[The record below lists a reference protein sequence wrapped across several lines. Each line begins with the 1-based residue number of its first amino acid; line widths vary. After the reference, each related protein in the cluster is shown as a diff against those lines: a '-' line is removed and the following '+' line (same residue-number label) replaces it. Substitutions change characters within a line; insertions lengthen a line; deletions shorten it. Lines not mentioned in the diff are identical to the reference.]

1 MAEAVTFRQFADLV
15 GIQVDRLLMQFK
27 DVGLAKHADDKM
39 SESDKTL
46 LLKCLKQP
54 SAKESEE
61 TASAA
66 AISNSPAR
74 VSIVRKH
81 KEVVSGAHSGTVNV
95 EVRKKRTYVKQS
107 SLQISA
113 DEQQRLVTELE
124 KETTPKGGVSA
135 PVAPIIEAV
144 APTTT
149 PIPTPTAKTTEVS
162 PVPTEETNSPVI
174 ATPATVE
181 TTPINPT
188 SPTASDSTT
197 DANSKV
203 EDSIKHSKNNV
214 ADTRSKSATET
225 KTANPSANNNN
236 KNTHQRAAG
245 DAPREASGN
254 RNNHQR
260 NAGGNAN
267 NPQNNRNN
275 GGNSQQNR
283 SQNNNN
289 AKPNASANGNSGNN
303 QGGQNRQ
310 AGANAGGGQAAARP
324 AAPRSDAN
332 KRKATPTSAPT
343 DLNFGIDEEE
353 DSSTSLVAVVDERRL
368 GGGGKQVKGAKKPTT
383 PARTGSGGKDAKK
396 GGGKERE
403 KFDDDDMRHG
413 RNKKGKRRVEPQ
425 HGFNKPTAPII
436 REVSIP
442 ETITVG
448 DLAQKMS
455 VKVAEVIKVMINLG
469 TMATINQVIDQET
482 AAIVV
487 EEMGH
492 TPKLLNE
499 NALEDE
505 LTQTDHSGELEHRPP
520 VVTIMGHVDH
530 GKTSL
535 LDYIRTSK
543 VAAGEAGG
551 ITQHIGA
558 YHVETEKGMIC
569 FLDTPGHE
577 AFTAMRA
584 RGAKATDIVVLV
596 VAADDGVMPQTQEA
610 IQHAKAANVPIV
622 VAVNK
627 IDKPQA
633 DPERVKQELSAKS
646 VVPEEWGGDTMFV
659 HVSAKTGQGIDQL
672 LDAIL
677 LQSEVLELKTVRDAP
692 ARGLIIESRLDKGRG
707 AVATMLVQHGT
718 LRKGDMLLA
727 GQEYGRI
734 RAMLNENGVPLDE
747 ATPSIPVEIL
757 GLSGTPAA
765 GDECVVVADERKARE
780 IALFR
785 QGKFREVKLAR
796 QKAAKL
802 ENMFSQM
809 EAGQAVTLNVVL
821 KADVNGS
828 VEALNDALVKL
839 SNTEVRV
846 NIVASGVGGLT
857 ESDANLA
864 VASSAIMIGF
874 NVRADAG
881 ARRVVAEEGVD
892 LRYYS
897 VIYQAIDEVKQAI
910 SGMLKPEI
918 KEQIIGLAEVREVF
932 RSSKF
937 GTVAGCLVM
946 DGVIKRSNP
955 IRVLRNNVVVFEGE
969 LESLRRF
976 KDDVNEV
983 KSGMECGIGVRHY
996 NDIKEKDQIEVYER
1010 VEIARTL

>member
-1 MAEAVTFRQFADLV
+1 MAEAVTFRQFASLV

-46 LLKCLKQP
+46 LLKYLKQP
-54 SAKESEE
+54 FAKESEE

-107 SLQISA
+107 TLQISA

-124 KETTPKGGVSA
+124 KETAPKAEVPA
-135 PVAPIIEAV
+135 PVAPVVEAV
-144 APTTT
+144 APTTK
-149 PIPTPTAKTTEVS
+149 PVPTTATKTTEAS
-162 PVPTEETNSPVI
+162 HAPEETSSSVI

-188 SPTASDSTT
+188 IPTASDSTT

-203 EDSIKHSKNNV
+203 EDSIKHPKNNI
-214 ADTRSKSATET
+214 ADNRSKPATET
-225 KTANPSANNNN
+225 KTATPSAHNNTKNN
-236 KNTHQRAAG
+236 HQRTAG
-245 DAPREASGN
+245 ESPREANGN
-254 RNNHQR
+254 RNHNQR
-260 NAGGNAN
+260 NAGGNTN
-267 NPQNNRNN
+267 NTQNNR
-275 GGNSQQNR
+275 NSQQNR

-289 AKPNASANGNSGNN
+289 TKPNASASNGNGGGN

-324 AAPRSDAN
+324 AAPRPDAN

-353 DSSTSLVAVVDERRL
+353 DSSSSLVAVVDERRL
-368 GGGGKQVKGAKKPTT
+368 GGGGKQVKGAKKPAT
-383 PARTGSGGKDAKK
+383 PARGSGGKDAKK

-413 RNKKGKRRVEPQ
+413 RNKKGKRRIEPQ

-757 GLSGTPAA
+757 GLSGTPSA

-839 SNTEVRV
+839 SNNEVRV

-881 ARRVVAEEGVD
+881 ARRVVSEEGVD

-1010 VEIARTL
+1010 VEVARTL